1 MSLHKFGIYMICTN
15 GKQCK
20 CGHTCDF
27 CLLGSLPKPSGTLG
41 QVVPKSRCCVTDP
54 IGSVPYF
61 RPKRCGTYTPKLRVE
76 NDTICPVS
84 QSRSGAL
91 AP

>member
-27 CLLGSLPKPSGTLG
+27 CLLGSLPKPGGTSGQL
-41 QVVPKSRCCVTDP
+41 VPKSRCCGTAP
-54 IGSVPYF
+54 IGSAPYPDGHPS
-61 RPKRCGTYTPKLRVE
+61 RPG
-76 NDTICPVS
+76 DS
-84 QSRSGAL
+84 QHPS
-91 AP
+91 